1 MSAINCA
8 NSFKLLG
15 IGVFTHVYCARF
27 WRKVLGTTIKVGWET
42 SVYLGRKLPEPVY
55 LGRESL
61 ISPQNVDVDYLY
73 LFSAVRPGAVK
84 SPIFGAET
92 PKSPIN
98 KGRD

>member
-8 NSFKLLG
+8 NSLRLLA

-27 WRKVLGTTIKVGWET
+27 WTKVLGATIKVGRAT

-73 LFSAVRPGAVK
+73 LFSAGAVK